1 MVANRK
7 QNICTKKERN
17 KMNID
22 TLIEDL
28 FKKHKH
34 KHITKEILLEIVN
47 DIEKFEDLDKVED

>member
-1 MVANRK
+1 
-7 QNICTKKERN
+7 
-17 KMNID
+17 MNID

>member
-7 QNICTKKERN
+7 QNICTKKGRD
-17 KMNID
+17 KMTID

-28 FKKHKH
+28 FKKYKC

-47 DIEKFEDLDKVED
+47 EIEKFEDLDKVED